1 MLNEAFISHLFCFVS
16 DVWAALAAANRTVFG
31 LVESFPRLIAHHY
44 CLMYASAG
52 GRQGHLAFPACPD
65 ARYALMSFH
74 ASLQATII
82 GVGGAHSWER

>member
-1 MLNEAFISHLFCFVS
+1 MLKEAFISHLFCFVS

-31 LVESFPRLIAHHY
+31 LVESLIAHHY

-52 GRQGHLAFPACPD
+52 GRRGHLAFPACPD

-82 GVGGAHSWER
+82 GVGGAYSWER